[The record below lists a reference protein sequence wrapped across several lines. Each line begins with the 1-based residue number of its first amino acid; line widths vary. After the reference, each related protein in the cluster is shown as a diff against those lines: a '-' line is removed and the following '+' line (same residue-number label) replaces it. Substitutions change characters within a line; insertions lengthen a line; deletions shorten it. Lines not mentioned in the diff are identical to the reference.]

1 MEQPGF
7 EWSVERQNAQVSISH
22 LPHSMTDFPYK
33 TDTFFFSSSI
43 DCMLRVWAFLSLFD
57 VAIIERLVLPAEAV
71 LKHVGGQVLG
81 EVKGFA
87 PRLF

>member
-1 MEQPGF
+1 
-7 EWSVERQNAQVSISH
+7 
-22 LPHSMTDFPYK
+22 
-33 TDTFFFSSSI
+33 
-43 DCMLRVWAFLSLFD
+43 MLRVWAFLSLFD